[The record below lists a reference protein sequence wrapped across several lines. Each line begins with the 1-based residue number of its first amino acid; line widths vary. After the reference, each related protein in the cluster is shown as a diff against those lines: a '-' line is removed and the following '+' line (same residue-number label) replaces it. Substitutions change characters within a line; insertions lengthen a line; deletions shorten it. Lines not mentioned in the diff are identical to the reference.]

1 MTAVVGLTAEAA
13 FDHARTVVERSGTS
27 FAMGMKVLPA
37 PRRDGMFAIYAF
49 CREVD
54 DIADE
59 PGAVDDKLRQLDGW
73 RHEVDL
79 VFQGAPTT
87 KTGVALTE
95 TVGRFNPPQA
105 EFVAMIDGMEMDAR
119 ESMVGADWAKLDLYC
134 RRVAGAVGL
143 MSLPVF
149 GTGGPVAERFAVTL
163 GRALQLT
170 NILRD
175 VQEDAQRGRLY
186 LPRESLVSAGLDPL
200 APDDALRR
208 PELAVVC
215 RTVAA
220 EARATFDAAD
230 RLLNRIDRKA
240 FRPAL
245 LMMGVY
251 DALLRRLTK
260 QDVWPAPGGLGKTG
274 KLWGALRLGLCRR

>member
-1 MTAVVGLTAEAA
+1 MTTMVGDSAVSA
-13 FDHARTVVERSGTS
+13 FEHARAVVERSGTS
-27 FAMGMKVLPA
+27 FAMGMKVLPP
-37 PRRDGMFAIYAF
+37 PRRDAMFAIYAF

-59 PGAVDDKLRQLDGW
+59 PGAVDAKLRDLDCW
-73 RHEVDL
+73 RHEIDA

-87 KTGVALTE
+87 MTGVALAE
-95 TVGRFNPPQA
+95 TVDRFAPPQA

-119 ESMVGADWAKLDLYC
+119 ETMVGPDWDMLDLYC

-149 GTGGPVAERFAVTL
+149 GTAGADAEHFAVIL

-175 VQEDAQRGRLY
+175 VREDAERGRLY
-186 LPRESLVSAGLDPL
+186 LPREALVAAGLDPS
-200 APDDALRR
+200 APAAALKR
-208 PELAVVC
+208 PELASVC
-215 RTVAA
+215 RSVAA
-220 EARATFDAAD
+220 EARASFDAAD
-230 RLLNRIDRKA
+230 RLRNRIDRKA

-251 DALLRRLTK
+251 DALLRRLTGE
-260 QDVWPAPGGLGKTG
+260 DRWPATGGLGKAG
-274 KLWGALRLGLCRR
+274 KIWGALHLGLYRR